1 MITDARQFSN
11 LGLLLRFD
19 IDVAEL
25 TNLIDRLAV
34 AHISVDDE
42 SRAAIAG
49 LRSGNGELEATLHIR
64 FYGEEPYDLRI
75 PTPAVPG

>member
-11 LGLLLRFD
+11 LGLMLRFY

-34 AHISVDDE
+34 AHIPVDDE
-42 SRAAIAG
+42 SRAAIAELRPG
-49 LRSGNGELEATLHIR
+49 LVEVEATLHIR
-64 FYGEEPYDLRI
+64 FYADEPDLRI

>member
-25 TNLIDRLAV
+25 TSLIDLLDV
-34 AHISVDDE
+34 VHISVDGE
-42 SRAAIAG
+42 SRAAVAG
-49 LRSGNGELEATLHIR
+49 IRGGIGAIEATLHIR
-64 FYGEEPYDLRI
+64 FYAEEPDLRI